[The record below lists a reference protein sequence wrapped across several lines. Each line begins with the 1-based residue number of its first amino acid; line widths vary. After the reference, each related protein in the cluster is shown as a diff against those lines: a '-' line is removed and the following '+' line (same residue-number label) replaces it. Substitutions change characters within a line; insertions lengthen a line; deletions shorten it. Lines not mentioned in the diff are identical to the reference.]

1 MWKLC
6 GWLVFVSS
14 GGDVVSTELGL
25 RIAGIYEANPLQQER
40 WVRIT
45 THIAAANY
53 VFWVSEWLYPKHR
66 AIAWVLRVSFIA
78 FWSYATVH
86 NLRLAR
92 GFP

>member
-1 MWKLC
+1 MWRLC

-25 RIAGIYEANPLQQER
+25 RVAGIYEANPLQQER

-45 THIAAANY
+45 SHAAISSFIY
-53 VFWVSEWLYPKHR
+53 WGSERLYPEHR
-66 AIAWVLRVSFIA
+66 RLAWILRVSFIA
-78 FWSYATVH
+78 LYSYVTYH

-92 GFP
+92 GPP